1 MSRKYTLA
9 EFCKNRGITP
19 EWLAS
24 KDGNLEIDSRTRKLP
39 DDELIVG
46 GYLMIK
52 SCAFPKF
59 PDRVVV
65 GGNLTIDHCDLED
78 LPNRIEVYGSV
89 LVVFSSF
96 KRIHEGCT
104 FHQSICFEHC
114 QLQEIA
120 DFTHVHGIL
129 RLDNCI
135 IDTLPKGLVVDE
147 VLSISSTNIQS
158 IPADCRCKELIAS
171 YSKLQSIPDNWSVE
185 VLNLTGCPITE
196 LPNGLRNLKYLNIAY
211 TRIREIKEVY
221 PGVEFNASNSQVRK
235 LPDNWNA
242 KYISV
247 CGCPMEILPR
257 GMHVA
262 KDLDIS
268 ETRITS
274 IPDDCQVGRSIIAYN
289 SQLKCVP
296 DDLVLSGDLDVL
308 GTDIT
313 VIPAN
318 VIAKRIFCNS
328 QVTVDAYLFNW
339 RRGSIDFHPNGQY
352 VCCDRIVSKILEHK
366 GNVWRC
372 VDLSVDK
379 EHFLVT
385 DGEGHYAHG
394 MTIQMAKAD
403 LRFKVNE
410 RYISQYETLKLDD
423 SLSFDEAYSCYRTIT
438 GACRFG
444 TDQFI
449 QSLPEVKESYTI
461 REIIELTKGQYGHQ
475 AFARFFCAV

>member
-24 KDGNLEIDSRTRKLP
+24 KDGNLEIDGRTKQLP

-46 GYLMIK
+46 GDLTITNP
-52 SCAFPKF
+52 AFSKF

-158 IPADCRCKELIAS
+158 IPTDCRCKELIASYSKLQSIPDNWSVEGLNITGCPIAELPKGLVVDKILSIGYTNIQSIPADCRCKELIAS

-221 PGVEFNASNSQVRK
+221 PGVEFNASNSQVSK
-235 LPDNWNA
+235 LPDNWKA

-262 KDLDIS
+262 QDLDIS

-274 IPDDCQVGRSIIAYN
+274 IPDDCQVGRSIIAY
-289 SQLKCVP
+289 SSFGSKKLCYQESETGISSSP
-296 DDLVLSGDLDVL
+296 DSGTTL
-308 GTDIT
+308 G
-313 VIPAN
+313 IPIERSAWSLGES
-318 VIAKRIFCNS
+318 VRPWGV
-328 QVTVDAYLFNW
+328 QV
-339 RRGSIDFHPNGQY
+339 S
-352 VCCDRIVSKILEHK
+352 
-366 GNVWRC
+366 
-372 VDLSVDK
+372 
-379 EHFLVT
+379 
-385 DGEGHYAHG
+385 
-394 MTIQMAKAD
+394 
-403 LRFKVNE
+403 
-410 RYISQYETLKLDD
+410 
-423 SLSFDEAYSCYRTIT
+423 SL
-438 GACRFG
+438 
-444 TDQFI
+444 
-449 QSLPEVKESYTI
+449 
-461 REIIELTKGQYGHQ
+461 
-475 AFARFFCAV
+475 

>member
-9 EFCKNRGITP
+9 EFCKDRGITP

-24 KDGNLEIDSRTRKLP
+24 EEGYLEIDSRTRKLP

-78 LPNRIEVYGSV
+78 LPNQIEVYGSV
-89 LVVFSSF
+89 FVSFSSF

-158 IPADCRCKELIAS
+158 IPTDCRCKELIAS

-221 PGVEFNASNSQVRK
+221 PGVEFNASNSQVSK
-235 LPDNWNA
+235 LPDNWKA

-262 KDLDIS
+262 QDLDIS

-274 IPDDCQVGRSIIAYN
+274 IPDDCQVGRSIIAY
-289 SQLKCVP
+289 SSFGSKKLCYQESETGISSSP
-296 DDLVLSGDLDVL
+296 DSGTTL
-308 GTDIT
+308 G
-313 VIPAN
+313 IPIERSAWSLGES
-318 VIAKRIFCNS
+318 VRPWGV
-328 QVTVDAYLFNW
+328 Q
-339 RRGSIDFHPNGQY
+339 GS
-352 VCCDRIVSKILEHK
+352 
-366 GNVWRC
+366 
-372 VDLSVDK
+372 
-379 EHFLVT
+379 
-385 DGEGHYAHG
+385 
-394 MTIQMAKAD
+394 
-403 LRFKVNE
+403 
-410 RYISQYETLKLDD
+410 
-423 SLSFDEAYSCYRTIT
+423 SL
-438 GACRFG
+438 
-444 TDQFI
+444 
-449 QSLPEVKESYTI
+449 
-461 REIIELTKGQYGHQ
+461 
-475 AFARFFCAV
+475 